1 MAMADILQVV
11 SDTRVECYVPVPKSL
26 VTSEPPWDA
35 RANDM
40 FLGRDILRN
49 RKYNMQSGTQLGE
62 FRPTS
67 LTLFHLA
74 LLAHIVHVE
83 YPLYS
88 LFKSQC
94 YWFAS
99 TVFSAA
105 QIIDKD
111 LSRGSIPTGGPMRQG
126 MKNLMTFFFLITYM
140 CPKRLAAGKVYRL
153 VGARTWYWAL
163 FSRNFTKTLLDMTK
177 RYFYISSELPL
188 FSKF

>member
-1 MAMADILQVV
+1 MADILQVV
-11 SDTRVECYVPVPKSL
+11 SNARVECYVPVSKSL
-26 VTSEPPWDA
+26 ITSEPPWDA
-35 RANDM
+35 RANGM
-40 FLGRDILRN
+40 FLGGGDILRN

-111 LSRGSIPTGGPMRQG
+111 LSRGSIPTGGSLASDETGDEKFDDIFLPYHLYVPKKAGCWKGVQIG
-126 MKNLMTFFFLITYM
+126 GCKNVVLGVILQKFYKDLARYDEKVFLYFFRITT
-140 CPKRLAAGKVYRL
+140 V
-153 VGARTWYWAL
+153 
-163 FSRNFTKTLLDMTK
+163 F
-177 RYFYISSELPL
+177 
-188 FSKF
+188 